1 MRISD
6 NSIVAD
12 FLASLNQSRA
22 RINRLNRQLS
32 TQKRILRVSDDPG
45 GASAILRLNSDLQ
58 RVASFQDAVTG
69 GKNSLK
75 MTADSLGRVSDLLQ
89 EVKGVLTGAAGST
102 DPALLGELGDQVDQ
116 FLNLGLEIAN
126 TQFDRK
132 YIFGGTN
139 TTAPPFIGT
148 GTPAQIVYQGDAG
161 AISYQVGDGVSQV
174 VNVNGLAAFG
184 STGEISFAGI
194 LDRNAAVNTTVNSTM
209 QVTDGQGVSHDV
221 VITMR
226 KIDANSWAMSAALP
240 PGSTG
245 VTLSGGTA
253 TVSFDPVTGK
263 PIETRRGAPLILSPL
278 ASPPAQAA
286 PALTMMVRAGTLVEG
301 ATGGGPSTFTGTQKS
316 ISVFNKL
323 AELRDTLRNG
333 GQPTADDMAFIGI
346 TQDVVMREQA
356 RAGSLSENLT
366 SADTYLT
373 AHKEHLLDLLGDK
386 QDVDLVEIGMKL
398 SQEQMMLDAA
408 LSAAAR
414 VIPKSL
420 LDFLT

>member
-58 RVASFQDAVTG
+58 RVASYKEAVSG
-69 GKNSLK
+69 GKSGLK
-75 MTADSLGRVSDLLQ
+75 MTADSLGRVADLLQ
-89 EVKGVLTGAAGST
+89 EVKGVLTGATGSA
-102 DPALLGELGDQVDQ
+102 DPSLLNKFADQVDQ
-116 FLNLGLEIAN
+116 FLNLGVEIAN

-139 TTAPPFIGT
+139 TTTPPFVRT
-148 GTPAQIVYQGDAG
+148 GTPAQVQYQGDAG

-184 STGEISFAGI
+184 SVGEISLNGM
-194 LDRNAAVNTTVNSTM
+194 LDRNAAVNTMVSNTV
-209 QVTDGQGVSHDV
+209 QVTDGLGVSHDV
-221 VITMR
+221 LITMR
-226 KIDANSWAMSAALP
+226 KADANSWVMSAALP

-245 VTLSGGTA
+245 ATLSGGTA

-263 PIETRRGAPLILSPL
+263 PTETLRGAPLVLTPL
-278 ASPPAQAA
+278 ATSPAQAA
-286 PALTMMVRAGTLVEG
+286 PALTMMVRAGTLAEG
-301 ATGGGPSTFTGTQKS
+301 VTGGGPSTLSATHENV
-316 ISVFNKL
+316 SVFNKL
-323 AELRDTLRNG
+323 LELRDALRSGN
-333 GQPTADDMAFIGI
+333 QPTADDMAFIGI
-346 TQDVVMREQA
+346 MQDVVMREEA
-356 RAGSLSENLT
+356 RAGSLSESLT
-366 SADTYLT
+366 TADTYLT

-386 QDVDLVEIGMKL
+386 QDIDLAEIGMKL
-398 SQEQMMLDAA
+398 SQEQVMLDAA

-414 VIPKSL
+414 VIPRSL
-420 LDFLT
+420 LDFLK

>member
-12 FLASLNQSRA
+12 FLASLNHSRA

-32 TQKRILRVSDDPG
+32 TQKRILRVSDDPD
-45 GASAILRLNSDLQ
+45 GAGAILRLNSDLQ
-58 RVASFQDAVTG
+58 RVASYKEGVAS
-69 GKNSLK
+69 GKSSLK

-89 EVKGVLTGAAGST
+89 EVKGVLTGATGSA
-102 DPALLGELGDQVDQ
+102 DPSLLNKFADQVDQ

-139 TTAPPFIGT
+139 TTTPPFVRT
-148 GTPAQIVYQGDAG
+148 GTPAQVVYRGDAG
-161 AISYQVGDGVSQV
+161 ALSYQVGNGASQV

-184 STGEISFAGI
+184 STGEISFNGI
-194 LDRNAAVNTTVNSTM
+194 LDRNAAVNTTVSNTM
-209 QVTDGQGVSHDV
+209 QVTDGSGVSHDV

-245 VTLSGGTA
+245 ATLSGGTA
-253 TVSFDPVTGK
+253 TISFDPVTGI
-263 PIETRRGAPLILSPL
+263 PTETLRGTPLVLTPL

-286 PALTMMVRAGTLVEG
+286 PALTMMVRAGTLAEE

-323 AELRDTLRNG
+323 LELRDTLQNG
-333 GQPTADDMAFIGI
+333 KQPTADDMAFIGI
-346 TQDVVMREQA
+346 MQDVVMREEA
-356 RAGSLSENLT
+356 RAGSLSESLT
-366 SADTYLT
+366 AADTYLT
-373 AHKEHLLDLLGDK
+373 AHREHLLDLLGDK
-386 QDVDLVEIGMKL
+386 QDVNLAEIGMKL
-398 SQEQMMLDAA
+398 SQEQVMLDAA

-414 VIPKSL
+414 VIPKTL
-420 LDFLT
+420 LDFLK